1 MKDDV
6 WMQLALEQASCAYR
20 ANEVPVGALIVHDNA
35 VLSADH
41 NRMREHHDP
50 TAHAEMLVMKE
61 AYARIGT
68 LKGCTMYVTLEP
80 CAMCAGAIVHSRI
93 VRVVIGAEDI
103 KYGACGSVF
112 DVCGSARMNHVPEI
126 GFGMLREKSSSMLR
140 EFFQGKRALK
150 KEG

>member
-68 LKGCTMYVTLEP
+68 LKGCTMYVTLEHAQ
-80 CAMCAGAIVHSRI
+80 CAPAQYCRCVW
-93 VRVVIGAEDI
+93 
-103 KYGACGSVF
+103 
-112 DVCGSARMNHVPEI
+112 AR
-126 GFGMLREKSSSMLR
+126 LSSEHMTNEQDAAVLS
-140 EFFQGKRALK
+140 
-150 KEG
+150 